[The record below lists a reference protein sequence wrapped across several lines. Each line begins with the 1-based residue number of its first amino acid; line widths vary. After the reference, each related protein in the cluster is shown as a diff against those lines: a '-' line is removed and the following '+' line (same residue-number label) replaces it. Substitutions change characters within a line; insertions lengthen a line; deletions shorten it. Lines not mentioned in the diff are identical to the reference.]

1 MAPGKTASGDAAHA
15 APKAAKGGVHSSP
28 SSVLLALKD
37 AAAGLDRQGA
47 DAGDAVWRR
56 NLRGDAAAAT
66 LRGPRPASWW
76 TGLAPALCPGV
87 QPDGSLTSL
96 PLPVRLPARAAR
108 DGRERRGAARASFG
122 ALGRAGWPR
131 WRGEGCATNPAAAL
145 GADAPR
151 CAGHR
156 QLYPAA
162 VPGLLQQHVDAD

>member
-1 MAPGKTASGDAAHA
+1 MAPGKTASGDAPHA

-76 TGLAPALCPGV
+76 TGLAPAACPGA
-87 QPDGSLTSL
+87 QPDGTLTSL
-96 PLPVRLPARAAR
+96 PLPVRCVARAAR
-108 DGRERRGAARASFG
+108 GCRVRRGAKRADFG
-122 ALGRAGWPR
+122 AKGRGGRLR
-131 WRGEGCATNPAAAL
+131 WRGGACATNR
-145 GADAPR
+145 GGCSR
-151 CAGHR
+151 R
-156 QLYPAA
+156 
-162 VPGLLQQHVDAD
+162 